1 MPIVAANGIN
11 FNYQIDGPDGAP
23 WITFSNSLATDLTMW
38 DEQTALLSN
47 DWRVLRYDQRG
58 HGGTD
63 ATKPPYTFDLL
74 VQDLISL
81 WDVLGVKR
89 SVLCG
94 LSMGGTT
101 GLGIGIDHDER
112 LTAYIGC
119 DLPHHSPDGFI
130 QAWNERQAMAK
141 EGGMEGMAQPTATRW
156 FTDKFANDPQNAVTM
171 KKITNMI
178 SSTKLDGFLGCS
190 GALKTIN
197 YHGRIEKI
205 KSPTLFISGAEDPAA
220 GPHEMAPLLDMLPG
234 TKMHVVP
241 DAGHIA
247 NMENADNFN
256 SALTGFLNSL

>member
-1 MPIVAANGIN
+1 
-11 FNYQIDGPDGAP
+11 
-23 WITFSNSLATDLTMW
+23 MW
-38 DEQTALLSN
+38 DEQSALLSN

-74 VQDLISL
+74 VQDLVSL

-101 GLGIGIDHDER
+101 GLGIGIDYDER

-119 DLPHHSPDGFI
+119 DLPHHSPEGFI
-130 QAWNERQAMAK
+130 HAWSERQAMAT

-156 FTDKFANDPQNAVTM
+156 FADKFANDPQNGVTM
-171 KKITNMI
+171 QKITNMI

-205 KSPTLFISGAEDPAA
+205 KAPTLFISGAEDPAA